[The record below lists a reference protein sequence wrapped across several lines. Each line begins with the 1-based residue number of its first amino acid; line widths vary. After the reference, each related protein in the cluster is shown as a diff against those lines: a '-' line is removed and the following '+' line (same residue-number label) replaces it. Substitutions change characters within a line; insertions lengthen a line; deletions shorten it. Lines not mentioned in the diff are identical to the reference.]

1 MKFLDYAG
9 VQRLWNAMQAF
20 VLERVAAALD
30 GFTITLVSDDP
41 NLIIEEDTGGGQQN
55 GG

>member
-1 MKFLDYAG
+1 MKYLDYAG
-9 VQRLWNAMQAF
+9 VQRLWAAIGAL
-20 VLERVAAALD
+20 VAARVAAALD